1 MASTIIF
8 ILTIFLSYR
17 TSLAT
22 SRGGL
27 FEASA
32 IEKHEQWMARFNRV
46 YSDESEKRNRFNIF
60 KKNLEFVQSFN
71 MNKNITY
78 KLDVNEFSDLT
89 DEEFRATHTG
99 LVVPE
104 EITGISTLS
113 SDKTVPFRYGNVS
126 DTGESMDW
134 RQEGAVTPVKYQGRC
149 GNNFFYFFYN
159 NLHYLCLTSLF

>member
-8 ILTIFLSYR
+8 ILTIFFSYR
-17 TSLAT
+17 TLVAT

-32 IEKHEQWMARFNRV
+32 VEKHEQWMARFHRV
-46 YSDESEKRNRFNIF
+46 YSDESEKRNRFDIF

-71 MNKNITY
+71 MNKNITF

-99 LVVPE
+99 LVVPK
-104 EITGISTLS
+104 ISALY

-149 GNNFFYFFYN
+149 GN
-159 NLHYLCLTSLF
+159 

>member
-1 MASTIIF
+1 MASIIF
-8 ILTIFLSYR
+8 LILTIFLSSR
-17 TSLAT
+17 TPLAT

-32 IEKHEQWMARFNRV
+32 MEKHEQWMARFNRV
-46 YSDESEKRNRFNIF
+46 YSDESKKRNRFDIF
-60 KKNLEFVQSFN
+60 KKNLEFIQSFN
-71 MNKNITY
+71 MNRNTTY

-104 EITGISTLS
+104 GINGISSFS
-113 SDKTVPFRYGNVS
+113 SDKTVAFKHGNVT

-149 GNNFFYFFYN
+149 GN
-159 NLHYLCLTSLF
+159 